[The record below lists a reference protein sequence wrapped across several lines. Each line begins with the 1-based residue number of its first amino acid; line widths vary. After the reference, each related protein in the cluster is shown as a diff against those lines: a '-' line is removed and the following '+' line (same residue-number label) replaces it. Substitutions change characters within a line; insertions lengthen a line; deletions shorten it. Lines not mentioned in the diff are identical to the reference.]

1 MTYDFLRNGDNKL
14 NEGASGDLLR
24 HVESTLGIPVPRVW
38 KEFLAFSN
46 GAVLSDEIRLFPAR
60 WDPAKYDSEDED
72 DDPEE
77 DLISANQD
85 QDELQGL
92 NEDVLIIGRYFNSD
106 LFCYRRGDAGKDDPP
121 IYFFNH
127 EEVELEKDSDNALEF
142 LHKYNVCLRP
152 ENIRKEKRALFLKQ
166 ALAVIEVLLIV
177 AGILALVTGLAWLF
191 AFEKH

>member
-14 NEGASGDLLR
+14 KEGASGDLLR
-24 HVESTLGIPVPRVW
+24 HVESALGIPVPRVW

-60 WDPAKYDSEDED
+60 RDPVPYDPED

-85 QDELQGL
+85 QDEVQGL
-92 NEDVLIIGRYFNSD
+92 DEDVLIIGRYFDSD
-106 LFCYRRGDAGKDDPP
+106 LFCYRREDTGKDDPP
-121 IYFFNH
+121 VYFFNH
-127 EEVELEKDSDNALEF
+127 EEIELEQDSDHALEF
-142 LHKYNVCLRP
+142 LRKYNVRLRP

-166 ALAVIEVLLIV
+166 TLAVIEVLLIV

>member
-14 NEGASGDLLR
+14 KEGASGDLLR
-24 HVESTLGIPVPRVW
+24 HVESTLGIPIPRAW

-46 GAVLSDEIRLFPAR
+46 GAVLSDEVRLFPAR
-60 WDPAKYDSEDED
+60 RDPAPYDPED

-92 NEDVLIIGRYFNSD
+92 DEDVLIIGRYFDSD
-106 LFCYRRGDAGKDDPP
+106 LFCYLRSDAGKDDPP
-121 IYFFNH
+121 VYFFNH
-127 EEVELEKDSDNALEF
+127 EEVELEKDSDNALKF
-142 LHKYNVCLRP
+142 LRKYNVRLRP

-166 ALAVIEVLLIV
+166 ALAVIELLLIV
-177 AGILALVTGLAWLF
+177 AGILALVTGFAWLLVF
-191 AFEKH
+191 KKH